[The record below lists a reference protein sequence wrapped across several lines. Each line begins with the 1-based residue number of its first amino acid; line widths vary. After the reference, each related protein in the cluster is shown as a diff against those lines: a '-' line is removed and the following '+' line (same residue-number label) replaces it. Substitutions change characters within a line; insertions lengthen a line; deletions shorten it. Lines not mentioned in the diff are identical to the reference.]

1 MYHPNKE
8 KVLRNNLSQ
17 ADKPAIAPFAKRDD
31 LILTKVYKEIA
42 KILLEVENYI
52 NKAKKLMKNNPF
64 Y

>member
-17 ADKPAIAPFAKRDD
+17 ADKPAIAPFAK
-31 LILTKVYKEIA
+31 
-42 KILLEVENYI
+42 ILLEVEDYI
-52 NKAKKLMKNNPF
+52 NKAKKLMNNNSF